1 MLAVTILGNNSALP
15 AFDRHPT
22 AQIITMEDQIFLVD
36 CGEGTQMQMAKY
48 KIRRSKINHIFIS
61 HLHGDH
67 YFGLI
72 GLLTSMGLLGRTQ
85 ELHIH
90 APAALQEIIGLQLK
104 VADIH
109 LPYPLQ
115 FHTLCQSEPNQ
126 PGQPQ
131 PNQPGQPPPNQADQ
145 PQPDQPAVLVREA
158 RFEVSSFPVTHRIE
172 CWGFIFREVRPF
184 RKVNPEKAR
193 QHDIPSSFF
202 DRLKWGESYQKKDGT
217 IVENQWVTEP
227 ASKARSYAYAA
238 DTMFDER
245 IAAYVRGVDLLYHE
259 TTYLK
264 DLEIQAG
271 RRFHSTTSQAATIAL
286 QAGVHRLLI
295 GHFSSKYEKLHA
307 FEEEAREIF
316 PNTDLALEGVTYKV

>member
-22 AQIITMEDQIFLVD
+22 AQIVTMEDQIFLVD

-85 ELHIH
+85 DLHIH
-90 APAALQEIIGLQLK
+90 APAALHEIIGLQLK

-109 LPYPLQ
+109 LPYALH
-115 FHTLCQSEPNQ
+115 FQSL
-126 PGQPQ
+126 
-131 PNQPGQPPPNQADQ
+131 NQAQSDK
-145 PQPDQPAVLVREA
+145 ATVLVHET
-158 RFEVSSFPVTHRIE
+158 RFEVSCFPVVHRIE

-184 RKVNPEKAR
+184 RRVNPEKAR
-193 QHDIPSSFF
+193 QHDVPASFF
-202 DRLKWGESYQKKDGT
+202 DRLKWGENYQKKDGT
-217 IVENQWVTEP
+217 IVDNHLVTDP
-227 ASKARSYAYAA
+227 ANKARSYAYAA
-238 DTMFDER
+238 DTMYDER
-245 IAAYVRGVDLLYHE
+245 IAGYVNGVDLLYHE

-264 DLEIQAG
+264 DLELQAG
-271 RRFHSTTSQAATIAL
+271 RRFHSTTAQAATIAG
-286 QAGVHRLLI
+286 QAGVKRLLI
-295 GHFSSKYEKLHA
+295 GHFSSKYEKLQA
-307 FEEEAREIF
+307 FEQEAREVF
-316 PNTDLALEGVTYKV
+316 PNTDLALEGVTYKI

>member
-22 AQIITMEDQIFLVD
+22 AQIVTMEDHIFLVD

-85 ELHIH
+85 DLHIH
-90 APAALQEIIGLQLK
+90 APSALQEIIGLQLK

-109 LPYPLQ
+109 LPYGLHFHSLNQTLTPL
-115 FHTLCQSEPNQ
+115 
-126 PGQPQ
+126 
-131 PNQPGQPPPNQADQ
+131 DQ
-145 PQPDQPAVLVREA
+145 PLNSLDPPLKDEPAVLLREP
-158 RFEVSSFPVTHRIE
+158 RYEVSCFPVIHRIE
-172 CWGFIFREVRPF
+172 CWGFIFREVRAF
-184 RKVNPEKAR
+184 RRVNPERAR
-193 QHDIPSSFF
+193 QHDVPASFF

-217 IVENQWVTEP
+217 IVGNELVTDP
-227 ASKARSYAYAA
+227 ASKPRSYAYAA

-245 IAAYVRGVDLLYHE
+245 IAVYVRGVDLLYHE

-271 RRFHSTTSQAATIAL
+271 RRFHSTTAQAATIAL
-286 QAGVHRLLI
+286 KAGVQRLLI
-295 GHFSSKYEKLHA
+295 GHFSSKYEKLQA
-307 FEEEAREIF
+307 FEQEAREIF
-316 PNTDLALEGVTYKV
+316 PNSDLALEGVTYKI